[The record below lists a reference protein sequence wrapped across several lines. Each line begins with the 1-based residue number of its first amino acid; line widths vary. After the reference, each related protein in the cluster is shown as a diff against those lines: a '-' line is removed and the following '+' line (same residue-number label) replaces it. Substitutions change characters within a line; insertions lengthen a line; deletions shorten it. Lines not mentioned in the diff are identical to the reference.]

1 MFHIPLG
8 YTSHSVSVHLP
19 RSSTPIHALPTT
31 CHWNIEL
38 IDWSDIP
45 RLVRNDR
52 EYNNSHEK
60 YANGKGRG
68 SREKTKFLR
77 SRFVARSVI
86 SPWKVQWKIAKE
98 RAGRGREGG
107 GKGGEIDGGWCESRP
122 RRTYKLW
129 RERSRHQPLGRPGNL
144 GRATRLSCFTKT
156 IILSRQRYALSAVGR
171 RDDDRRVRALWLAN
185 VKLISRARRSLE
197 LLSAVFY
204 FFFFV
209 PMRSS

>member
-1 MFHIPLG
+1 VTVNCLAFIEIKSRLNVRYFYIYIILCSVISKHTIGYIELDNFSTMFHIPLG

-98 RAGRGREGG
+98 RAGRGWEGG
-107 GKGGEIDGGWCESRP
+107 GKGGR
-122 RRTYKLW
+122 
-129 RERSRHQPLGRPGNL
+129 
-144 GRATRLSCFTKT
+144 
-156 IILSRQRYALSAVGR
+156 
-171 RDDDRRVRALWLAN
+171 
-185 VKLISRARRSLE
+185 
-197 LLSAVFY
+197 
-204 FFFFV
+204 
-209 PMRSS
+209 